1 MNNKIVVIAP
11 GRNLDQ
17 WVQALKDEN
26 KNLTIEIYPNDTQR
40 EKTEFIL
47 TWQPPA
53 GVFDQYPNLKVIA
66 SMGAGVH
73 HIFAQNTIKEH
84 IQVTKIEHP
93 RLATDL
99 SQFVLSI
106 CLMHIRDLYAY
117 FKLQQKK
124 KWKPIAYKRPKDT
137 VVGILGFGKIGQSVG
152 ELLVKNN
159 FQVLGYSS
167 TAKTHENITTYHS
180 EQQLPQFLQSCDIL
194 VCLLPLT
201 SKTRGILNST
211 LFNQLKPGCYLI
223 NVGRGA
229 HLKENDLLEA
239 LQNGQ
244 LCGASIDVFSEE
256 PLPQNHAFWENEH
269 IQITPHMASAT
280 DPKVVS
286 QQIVSNLERLHQGKA
301 MKNRIDQNREY

>member
-1 MNNKIVVIAP
+1 MNNKIVIIAP
-11 GRNLDQ
+11 DRSLDQ

-26 KNLTIEIYPNDTQR
+26 KNLTIEIYPDDTQR
-40 EKTEFIL
+40 EETEFIL

-73 HIFAQNTIKEH
+73 HIFSQNSIKEH

-93 RLATDL
+93 RLAADL
-99 SQFVLSI
+99 SQFVLSL
-106 CLMHIRDLYAY
+106 CLMHIRDLYIY
-117 FKLQQKK
+117 SKLQQKK
-124 KWKPIAYKRPKDT
+124 EWRPIKYKRPEET
-137 VVGILGFGKIGQSVG
+137 AVGILGFGQIGQSVG
-152 ELLVKNN
+152 ELLIKNN

-167 TAKTHENITTYHS
+167 SSKTHENITTYHS

-201 SKTRGILNST
+201 SKTRGILNKT
-211 LFNQLKPGCYLI
+211 LFDQLKPGCYLI

-229 HLKENDLLEA
+229 HLEEDDVLEA

-244 LCGASIDVFSEE
+244 LSGASLDVFTEE
-256 PLPQNHAFWENEH
+256 PLPQDHAFWDH
-269 IQITPHMASAT
+269 KRIQITPHMASAT
-280 DPKVVS
+280 DPFVVS
-286 QQIVSNLERLHQGKA
+286 EQIIANLERLQQGKA
-301 MKNRIDQNREY
+301 MINRIDQKREY